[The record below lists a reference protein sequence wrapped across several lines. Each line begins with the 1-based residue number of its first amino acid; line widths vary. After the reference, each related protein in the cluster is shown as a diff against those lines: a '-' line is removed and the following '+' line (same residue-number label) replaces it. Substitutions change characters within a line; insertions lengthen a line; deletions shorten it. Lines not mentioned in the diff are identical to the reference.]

1 MSKSKGKQMKKE
13 ERKLE
18 KRDRG
23 NFDLKANVCDSDS
36 AFSHFRIGIFTLT
49 PTGLNVIACCPLRGF
64 HAHRQ
69 DTALFCVCIFVKVIK
84 AVFSDRTHC

>member
-1 MSKSKGKQMKKE
+1 MNKNKGKQMKKV

-23 NFDLKANVCDSDS
+23 NFDLKAIMCDYHS

-49 PTGLNVIACCPLRGF
+49 PTGLKEISSCPWGF
-64 HAHRQ
+64 MSTNRTQ
-69 DTALFCVCIFVKVIK
+69 
-84 AVFSDRTHC
+84 FSSAYVSLYK